1 MVSKD
6 EVLKLINEADLS
18 IDELCDIV
26 NLASAKL
33 LNNQN
38 ITIISEAGGVTIFKT
53 QDLYIAIQPDQGRN
67 FEKSG
72 YFKVSWQPNFKDNS
86 KVARISMIEPKY
98 IYHINDGVILD
109 SKINLNYILN
119 LPAAIQRYPKAKTVW
134 DTLVYAIAEICNVNY
149 DDIKNIY
156 KNIPDYS
163 NLKADPKRSPS
174 KWKRG

>member
-6 EVLKLINEADLS
+6 E
-18 IDELCDIV
+18 
-26 NLASAKL
+26 
-33 LNNQN
+33 
-38 ITIISEAGGVTIFKT
+38 
-53 QDLYIAIQPDQGRN
+53 
-67 FEKSG
+67 
-72 YFKVSWQPNFKDNS
+72 
-86 KVARISMIEPKY
+86 
-98 IYHINDGVILD
+98 VILD